1 MDQVKKDIKEPI
13 LEDTLYEGGDGVSL
27 DDCTGSKRNTK
38 ILYICMFLCIGIF
51 AMTFA
56 MRKGDADAVTD
67 DATADGT
74 PVVDAGG
81 EAEVGGGDTE
91 ADGGADAG
99 GEALFE
105 DHQKSTLFLY

>member
-13 LEDTLYEGGDGVSL
+13 LEDTLYEGGDVGI

-56 MRKGDADAVTD
+56 MRKGDGAEVTD
-67 DATADGT
+67 DVTAGDT
-74 PVVDAGG
+74 AVVDAGG
-81 EAEVGGGDTE
+81 EAEVNAGGDAE